1 MHQIAQLIYE
11 LSRSRSQYITDRM
24 QPYELKACHAINLSH
39 ICGKPGISQDALT
52 RLRHADKSS
61 IARQVASLEED
72 GFITRV
78 PCKDDKRIMKLYPTD
93 KALELLPTITEIL
106 EYWENL
112 LSQDFTEEEIQTLT
126 ALLSRMKTRAATWK
140 GAAE

>member
-1 MHQIAQLIYE
+1 MYQITRVIAD
-11 LSRSRSQYITDRM
+11 LSRSGVQYRTDRM
-24 QPYELKACHAINLSH
+24 LPYGLKSCHAMNLSQ
-39 ICGKPGISQDALT
+39 ICSKPGISQDTLT

-78 PCKDDKRIMKLYPTD
+78 PCSEDKRIMRLYPTE

-106 EYWENL
+106 EYWETLLTQDLSEEEKQVL
-112 LSQDFTEEEIQTLT
+112 LS
-126 ALLSRMKTRAATWK
+126 LLARMQQRASEWK
-140 GAAE
+140 ERD